1 MSFNTITVV
10 GNLGRDPELRYTPQG
25 DAVCSFTIA
34 TNDKKKDASGQY
46 QEIVHWFKIT
56 LWGKRAEAAA
66 KYLQKGKPVYIRG
79 RLGVEEWTD
88 RENQNRYSLTVNAD
102 DMQFIGGTNN
112 SDGRSEYDQSRPAGG
127 YDQRPANDFPT
138 HTGGGPANPAP
149 ANAAPTNAA
158 PTTAPIG
165 LGSGPV
171 APVLPDDDIP
181 F

>member
-46 QEIVHWFKIT
+46 VEIVHWFKIT

-66 KYLQKGKPVYIRG
+66 KWLQKGKPVYIRG

-102 DMQFIGGTNN
+102 DMQFIGGGSGEGGGTRN
-112 SDGRSEYDQSRPAGG
+112 EYDQSRPAGG

-138 HTGGGPANPAP
+138 HSGGGPANPAP
-149 ANAAPTNAA
+149 ANS
-158 PTTAPIG
+158 APIG

-171 APVLPDDDIP
+171 APVKPDDDIP

>member
-34 TNDKKKDASGQY
+34 TNDKKKDASGEY

-56 LWGKRAEAAA
+56 LWGKRAEAAS
-66 KYLQKGKPVYIRG
+66 KYLFKGKPVYIRG

-88 RENQNRYSLTVNAD
+88 RENQNRYTLTVNAD
-102 DMQFIGGTNN
+102 DMQFIGGGSGEGGGARN
-112 SDGRSEYDQSRPAGG
+112 EYDQSRPTE
-127 YDQRPANDFPT
+127 YDQRPARTQDFPT
-138 HTGGGPANPAP
+138 HSGGGPANPAP
-149 ANAAPTNAA
+149 ANS
-158 PTTAPIG
+158 APIG

-171 APVLPDDDIP
+171 APVTPEDDIP